1 MSLTLVESVT
11 SGTKPNLGLVQVLLI
26 VQQHLRGGACSV
38 PDQRAPFTVGA
49 FAVAHKQLP
58 TKATALAQIAVAIID
73 LVVKE
78 EAVWGKVGAHPAV

>member
-1 MSLTLVESVT
+1 
-11 SGTKPNLGLVQVLLI
+11 
-26 VQQHLRGGACSV
+26 V

-58 TKATALAQIAVAIID
+58 TKATALAQIAMAIID